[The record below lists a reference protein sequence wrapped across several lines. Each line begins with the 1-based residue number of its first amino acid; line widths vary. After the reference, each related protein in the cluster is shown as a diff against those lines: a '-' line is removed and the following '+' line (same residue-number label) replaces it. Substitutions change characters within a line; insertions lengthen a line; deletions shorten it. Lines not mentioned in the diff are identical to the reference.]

1 MLFSFDKSTLS
12 YSSVMGIR
20 DDAHLSSGE
29 YAWLGSI
36 FSLGYLVSNLPCAI
50 MIQKAPLS
58 KWIVVMMSIWGVIL
72 ALMAVG
78 RNFGQLF
85 AIRLLLG
92 YEDQQSPYSIS
103 KTSRRRRKLLNW
115 LSAL

>member
-1 MLFSFDKSTLS
+1 MERITADAILQMFTAILLFSFDKATFG

-20 DDAHLSSGE
+20 KDAHLSSGE

-58 KWIVVMMSIWGVIL
+58 RWIVVMMSIWGVVL
-72 ALMAVG
+72 ALMSMG
-78 RNFGQLF
+78 RNFGDLF

-92 YEDQQSPYSIS
+92 CVQKNIASF
-103 KTSRRRRKLLNW
+103 
-115 LSAL
+115 

>member
-20 DDAHLSSGE
+20 KDTHLSSSE

-58 KWIVVMMSIWGVIL
+58 KWIVIMMSIWGVIL

-78 RNFGQLF
+78 HNFGQLF

-92 YEDQQSPYSIS
+92 YEADILQIVSQNYAPNANYYVRF
-103 KTSRRRRKLLNW
+103 KCL
-115 LSAL
+115 